1 MVYYNIIYNVYCLSW
16 ENNAKGYIC
25 FGYDVTEQEIRFYV
39 TDTGEGIPD
48 DQLERVFDRFVK
60 LTQWT
65 NGVGLGFP
73 RLYPSH
79 KSGFP
84 APSRHTRSKY
94 NLFSCA

>member
-1 MVYYNIIYNVYCLSW
+1 MRN
-16 ENNAKGYIC
+16 IC

-65 NGVGLGFP
+65 NGVGLGLAISKALVTKLGGRIEVTSQQGVGSTFSVIFP
-73 RLYPSH
+73 R
-79 KSGFP
+79 
-84 APSRHTRSKY
+84 
-94 NLFSCA
+94 

>member
-1 MVYYNIIYNVYCLSW
+1 MAIIQS
-16 ENNAKGYIC
+16 KFYI

-65 NGVGLGFP
+65 NGIGLGLAISKALVTKLGGRIEVTSQQGVGSTFSVIFP
-73 RLYPSH
+73 R
-79 KSGFP
+79 
-84 APSRHTRSKY
+84 
-94 NLFSCA
+94 

>member
-1 MVYYNIIYNVYCLSW
+1 MT
-16 ENNAKGYIC
+16 NAIKHTKKGYIC

-65 NGVGLGFP
+65 NGVGLGLAISKALVTKLGGRVEVTSQQGVGSTFSVIFP
-73 RLYPSH
+73 R
-79 KSGFP
+79 
-84 APSRHTRSKY
+84 
-94 NLFSCA
+94 

>member
-1 MVYYNIIYNVYCLSW
+1 MIVIKSRV
-16 ENNAKGYIC
+16 KGYIC

-65 NGVGLGFP
+65 NGVGLGLAISKALVTKLGGRIEVTSQQGVGSTFSVIFP
-73 RLYPSH
+73 R
-79 KSGFP
+79 
-84 APSRHTRSKY
+84 
-94 NLFSCA
+94 